1 MNEAKDNYFA
11 KAVKNETSN
20 FDENSSEFFSSEAEM
35 PTYKNEPPEIL
46 ENYENLQPLD
56 DPIESTFDDND
67 LVSDMTVDKCDFDAV
82 FCEAFVA
89 DCGMNTF
96 EDAPVRPPA
105 GLSEVTN
112 VAATSSKSE
121 GISGACTDRKR
132 PANTSDANK
141 ICEFCG
147 ESFQTLNDAKTH
159 YENEHFDSHYS
170 RIDPKRVKR

>member
-20 FDENSSEFFSSEAEM
+20 IDENSSEFFTSEAEM
-35 PTYKNEPPEIL
+35 LTYKDEPSEMI

-89 DCGMNTF
+89 DCGTNTF
-96 EDAPVRPPA
+96 EDAPVWPSA
-105 GLSEVTN
+105 EFSEVNN
-112 VAATSSKSE
+112 VAATSSNPE
-121 GISGACTDRKR
+121 GLSGAGTDRKR
-132 PANTSDANK
+132 AAKTSDADR

-147 ESFQTLNDAKTH
+147 ESFRTLNDAKTH
-159 YENEHFDSHYS
+159 YENEHFDSS